1 MSDAPKTVWV
11 TKYAL
16 TSGMYEA
23 EISGS
28 SGFASLTNVK
38 HPRGLGTLVLVP
50 SEHRPTREA
59 ALTRANEM
67 RAAKIASLKR
77 QIEKLEALEF

>member
-1 MSDAPKTVWV
+1 MKTVWV

-16 TSGMYEA
+16 TRGVA
-23 EISGS
+23 ECRVIH
-28 SGFASLTNVK
+28 AA
-38 HPRGLGTLVLVP
+38 HWGTLWAEWPGFGQTAGLMP
-50 SEHRPTREA
+50 SDYRPTREA